1 MIEGLP
7 LFEWKPPPLV
17 LATPLYTINRDNKF
31 DIQLNVANLR
41 EHVLGRLLGG
51 GKLEL
56 KSETYKWR
64 RTGNICLE
72 FEQWG
77 RSSGFA
83 VSQADAWVHE
93 LNDDEGKIL
102 CDLMFPLAR
111 VKELARYAA
120 RRDRNCIRR
129 GGGDSGAV
137 SNVAVPLHYFVD
149 WLLQGGGA

>member
-1 MIEGLP
+1 MAFPYSIGARRRS
-7 LFEWKPPPLV
+7 V

-41 EHVLGRLLGG
+41 EHVLGRLVGG

-56 KSETYKWR
+56 KSETHQWR

-77 RSSGFA
+77 RPSGFA

-93 LNDDEGKIL
+93 LNDDAGKIL
-102 CDLMFPLAR
+102 CDLMFPLER
-111 VKELARYAA
+111 VKELARYTA
-120 RRDRNCIRR
+120 RRNPNCIRR
-129 GGGDSGAV
+129 GGGGSGAV
-137 SNVAVPLHYFVD
+137 SNVVVPLHIFVD
-149 WLLQGGGA
+149 WLLQGGGE